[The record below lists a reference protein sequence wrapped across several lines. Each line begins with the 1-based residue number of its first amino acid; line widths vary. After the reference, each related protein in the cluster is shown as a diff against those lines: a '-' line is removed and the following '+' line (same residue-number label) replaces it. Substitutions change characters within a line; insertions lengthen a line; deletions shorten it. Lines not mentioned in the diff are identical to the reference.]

1 MVEEDHYILATV
13 RQNQQSTRHSATS
26 VVSGRGE
33 QHPDSGGGGGG
44 DGGGGSG
51 EGDGLDSRL

>member
-26 VVSGRGE
+26 VVSGHGE
-33 QHPDSGGGGGG
+33 QHPGSGGGGG
-44 DGGGGSG
+44 DGDEGG
-51 EGDGLDSRL
+51 GLDSRL